1 MVSTTQFYLLRRYMC
16 SSSLIRV
23 SIKSLLHYR
32 SLSHHV
38 SYLVSHHLNQ
48 SSVSCVRT
56 SGDGDDGG
64 DSSSRRNMGSRR
76 SRLCKGSRRSR
87 GSRRSKDSLADHL
100 SRDDLC
106 YRFPLRWLSMLA
118 D

>member
-1 MVSTTQFYLLRRYMC
+1 MC

-48 SSVSCVRT
+48 SSVNCVRT

-64 DSSSRRNMGSRR
+64 DTSSRRNMGSRR
-76 SRLCKGSRRSR
+76 SPGCRRSN
-87 GSRRSKDSLADHL
+87 GSLADHL
-100 SRDDLC
+100 SRDDLSEC
-106 YRFPLRWLSMLA
+106 LRFSE
-118 D
+118 

>member
-1 MVSTTQFYLLRRYMC
+1 MVSTKPFYLLRRYMC

-23 SIKSLLHYR
+23 SIKSLLDYR

-64 DSSSRRNMGSRR
+64 DSSSRRNMVAAVAGYVRVAAVAGVAAEVR
-76 SRLCKGSRRSR
+76 V
-87 GSRRSKDSLADHL
+87 A
-100 SRDDLC
+100 
-106 YRFPLRWLSMLA
+106 WQTT
-118 D
+118 